1 MVVCIV
7 IEFIHKNKRITMKL
21 IFALLLIGPVIANAA
36 EDKVAV
42 YLNFEQA
49 YLSNDVSLFAPLL
62 SKNYTIKQ
70 TLHVPGVGSD
80 TVPVTK
86 AQLLEGMKQNPKP
99 SSLPRSKAESVK
111 IETISKKQFCARSQT
126 LDQVVV
132 AGKNYEEKEQRK
144 ACFKHENNRYEAIT
158 LTIDVYYR
166 KL

>member
-1 MVVCIV
+1 
-7 IEFIHKNKRITMKL
+7 MKL
-21 IFALLLIGPVIANAA
+21 KLACLLLCPFVANAA

-70 TLHVPGVGSD
+70 TLHIPGLGSD
-80 TVPVTK
+80 TLPVTK

-111 IETISKKQFCARSQT
+111 VETISSNQFCANSQT

-132 AGKNYEEKEQRK
+132 AGKNYEEKELRK
-144 ACFKHENNRYEAIT
+144 ACFKHENNSYEAISH
-158 LTIDVYYR
+158 TIDVYYR
-166 KL
+166 EL

>member
-1 MVVCIV
+1 
-7 IEFIHKNKRITMKL
+7 MKL
-21 IFALLLIGPVIANAA
+21 IFALLLIGPAIANAA

-70 TLHVPGVGSD
+70 TLHIPGIGSD

-86 AQLLEGMKQNPKP
+86 AELLEGMKQNPKP

-111 IETISKKQFCARSQT
+111 IETISKRQFCARSQT

-158 LTIDVYYR
+158 HTIDVYYR
-166 KL
+166 EL

>member
-1 MVVCIV
+1 
-7 IEFIHKNKRITMKL
+7 MKL
-21 IFALLLIGPVIANAA
+21 KLACLLLCPFVANAA
-36 EDKVAV
+36 EDKVSV

-70 TLHVPGVGSD
+70 TLHIPGLGSD

-111 IETISKKQFCARSQT
+111 VETISSNQFCANSQT

-132 AGKNYEEKEQRK
+132 AGKNYEEKELRK
-144 ACFKHENNRYEAIT
+144 ACFKHENNRYEAISH
-158 LTIDVYYR
+158 TIDVYYR
-166 KL
+166 EL

>member
-1 MVVCIV
+1 
-7 IEFIHKNKRITMKL
+7 MKL
-21 IFALLLIGPVIANAA
+21 KLACLLLCPVIANAA

-70 TLHVPGVGSD
+70 TLHIPGVGSD

-86 AQLLEGMKQNPKP
+86 AQLLESMKQNPKP

-111 IETISKKQFCARSQT
+111 VKTISSNQFCANSQT

-132 AGKNYEEKEQRK
+132 AGKNYEEKELRK
-144 ACFKHENNRYEAIT
+144 ACFKHENNRYEAISHS
-158 LTIDVYYR
+158 IDVYYR
-166 KL
+166 EL

>member
-158 LTIDVYYR
+158 HTIDVYYR

>member
-1 MVVCIV
+1 
-7 IEFIHKNKRITMKL
+7 MKL
-21 IFALLLIGPVIANAA
+21 KLACLLLCPVIANAA

-49 YLSNDVSLFAPLL
+49 DLSNDVSLFALLL

-70 TLHVPGVGSD
+70 TLHIPGLGSD

-111 IETISKKQFCARSQT
+111 VETISSNQFCANSQT

-132 AGKNYEEKEQRK
+132 AGKNYEEKELRK
-144 ACFKHENNRYEAIT
+144 ACFKHENNRYEAISH
-158 LTIDVYYR
+158 TIDVYYR
-166 KL
+166 EL

>member
-21 IFALLLIGPVIANAA
+21 IFVLLLIGPVIANAA

-70 TLHVPGVGSD
+70 TLHIPGIGSD

-86 AQLLEGMKQNPKP
+86 AELLEGMKQNPKP

-111 IETISKKQFCARSQT
+111 IETISKRQFCARSQT

-158 LTIDVYYR
+158 HTIDVYYR

>member
-1 MVVCIV
+1 
-7 IEFIHKNKRITMKL
+7 
-21 IFALLLIGPVIANAA
+21 
-36 EDKVAV
+36 
-42 YLNFEQA
+42 
-49 YLSNDVSLFAPLL
+49 
-62 SKNYTIKQ
+62 
-70 TLHVPGVGSD
+70 LHVPGVGSD

-158 LTIDVYYR
+158 HTIDVYYR

>member
-1 MVVCIV
+1 
-7 IEFIHKNKRITMKL
+7 MKL
-21 IFALLLIGPVIANAA
+21 IFALLLLGHVIANAA

-70 TLHVPGVGSD
+70 TLHIPGLGSD

-86 AQLLEGMKQNPKP
+86 AKLLEGMKQNPKP

-111 IETISKKQFCARSQT
+111 VETISSNQFCA
-126 LDQVVV
+126 
-132 AGKNYEEKEQRK
+132 N
-144 ACFKHENNRYEAIT
+144 
-158 LTIDVYYR
+158 
-166 KL
+166 

>member
-1 MVVCIV
+1 
-7 IEFIHKNKRITMKL
+7 MKL
-21 IFALLLIGPVIANAA
+21 KLACLLLCPFVANAA

-70 TLHVPGVGSD
+70 TLHIPGLGSD

-86 AQLLEGMKQNPKP
+86 AKLLEGMKQNPKP

-111 IETISKKQFCARSQT
+111 VETISSNQFCANSQT

-132 AGKNYEEKEQRK
+132 AGKNYEEKELRK
-144 ACFKHENNRYEAIT
+144 ACFKHENNSYEAISH
-158 LTIDVYYR
+158 TIDVYYR
-166 KL
+166 EL

>member
-1 MVVCIV
+1 
-7 IEFIHKNKRITMKL
+7 MKL
-21 IFALLLIGPVIANAA
+21 KLACLLLCPVIANAA

-70 TLHVPGVGSD
+70 TLHISGLGSD

-111 IETISKKQFCARSQT
+111 VETISSNQFCANSQT

-132 AGKNYEEKEQRK
+132 AGKDYEEKELRK
-144 ACFKHENNRYEAIT
+144 ACFKHENNRYEAISH
-158 LTIDVYYR
+158 TIDVYYR
-166 KL
+166 EL

>member
-1 MVVCIV
+1 
-7 IEFIHKNKRITMKL
+7 MKL
-21 IFALLLIGPVIANAA
+21 KLACLLLCPVIANAA

-62 SKNYTIKQ
+62 SKNYTIRQ
-70 TLHVPGVGSD
+70 TLHIPGLGSD

-86 AQLLEGMKQNPKP
+86 AQLIEGMKQNPKP

-111 IETISKKQFCARSQT
+111 VETISSNQFCANSQT

-132 AGKNYEEKEQRK
+132 AGKNYEEKELRK
-144 ACFKHENNRYEAIT
+144 ACFKHENNRYEAISH
-158 LTIDVYYR
+158 TIDVYYR
-166 KL
+166 EL

>member
-1 MVVCIV
+1 
-7 IEFIHKNKRITMKL
+7 MKL

-70 TLHVPGVGSD
+70 TLHVPGIGSD

-111 IETISKKQFCARSQT
+111 IETISKRQFCARSQT

-132 AGKNYEEKEQRK
+132 EGKNYEEKEQRK

-158 LTIDVYYR
+158 HTIDVYYR

>member
-70 TLHVPGVGSD
+70 TLHIPGIGSD

-86 AQLLEGMKQNPKP
+86 AELLEGMKQNPKP

-111 IETISKKQFCARSQT
+111 IETISKRQFCARSQT

-158 LTIDVYYR
+158 HTIDVYYR

>member
-70 TLHVPGVGSD
+70 TLHVPRIGSD

-111 IETISKKQFCARSQT
+111 IETISKRQFCARSQT

-158 LTIDVYYR
+158 HTIDVYYQE
-166 KL
+166 L